1 MSRQKQTLVIACG
14 LAMSVFAAASTA
26 QVAPPPTGPEKEK
39 PTYQPEPK
47 PQQPAA
53 RPAAQP
59 DTQPQPQQGMQARR
73 RNPNSGNDLP
83 TDVPYPKLARPG
95 PDGRI
100 LRLRQLPD
108 IAALRSNPTVGPAT
122 VEHIMPV
129 VYSRRHKMETAVI
142 ENLDLYWALSGG
154 MIENMDMSDINEM
167 GRAADMMKPLVPQ
180 VTLSQDLMNR
190 NILSRVQG
198 GMNKHIVQE
207 YKREITDEIQV
218 LDGEKGLQE
227 VMRFVLED
235 SLHEAKLAY
244 QGLLIEL
251 IGNVKEIVEKAGLE
265 SSEAKALADMQQEPG
280 TNPAEQLEQIWAFDE
295 AFRKLSYDEGT
306 KLLNT
311 LRSTRK
317 FENIAPTIST
327 IDVMHERKKIYKG
340 DFGLKVT
347 DLRTDEVKFDSNA
360 KKNEQGEQ
368 PESET
373 GDN

>member
-73 RNPNSGNDLP
+73 RNPNSAQDLP

-129 VYSRRHKMETAVI
+129 VYSRRHKMETALI

-180 VTLSQDLMNR
+180 VTLSQDLINR

-218 LDGEKGLQE
+218 LDGENGLQE

-244 QGLLIEL
+244 QGLLVEL
-251 IGNVKEIVEKAGLE
+251 IGNVKKIVDKAGLE
-265 SSEAKALADMQQEPG
+265 SSEAKALAEMQQEPG
-280 TNPAEQLEQIWAFDE
+280 TNPAEQLEQIWALDE

-360 KKNEQGEQ
+360 EKNKQGEQ
-368 PESET
+368 PENET

>member
-73 RNPNSGNDLP
+73 RNPNSAQDLP

-180 VTLSQDLMNR
+180 VTLSQDLINR

-218 LDGEKGLQE
+218 LDGENGLQE

-244 QGLLIEL
+244 QGLLVEL
-251 IGNVKEIVEKAGLE
+251 IGNVKEIVDKAGLE
-265 SSEAKALADMQQEPG
+265 SSEAKALAEMQQEPG
-280 TNPAEQLEQIWAFDE
+280 TNPAEQLEQIWALDE

-360 KKNEQGEQ
+360 KKNKQGEQ
-368 PESET
+368 PENET